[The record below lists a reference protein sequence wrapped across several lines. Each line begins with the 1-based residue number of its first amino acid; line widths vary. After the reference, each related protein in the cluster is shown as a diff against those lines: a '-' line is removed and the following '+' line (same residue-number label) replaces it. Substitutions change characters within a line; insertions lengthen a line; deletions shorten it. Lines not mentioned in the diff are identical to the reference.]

1 MKLDAMSNWQF
12 NWFCIFVIIILL
24 GILSWNIYEDLSIVK
39 GYKIIVRDRILEIRN
54 TNNDVINIKYKNPL
68 DKEIIKKKSIKG
80 RT

>member
-39 GYKIIVRDRILEIRN
+39 GYKIIVIDRILEIRN
-54 TNNDVINIKYKNPL
+54 TNNDVINIKYKNTL